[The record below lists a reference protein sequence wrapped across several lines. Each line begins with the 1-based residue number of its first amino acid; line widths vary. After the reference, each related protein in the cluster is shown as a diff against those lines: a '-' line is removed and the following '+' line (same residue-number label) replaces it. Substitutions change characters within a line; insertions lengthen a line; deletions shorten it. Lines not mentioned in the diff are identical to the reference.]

1 MVAIT
6 SGSPAQSFTTHFD
19 RWWNST
25 GIWVEPVNQRRG
37 GESGVQL
44 LTRNDASQLP
54 LYCKRQVGHLYR
66 SVRYPFGRP
75 TVLREC
81 DAYRTLARLGIKT
94 PNIVYCAT
102 RRKDQQWQSLLV
114 TESLHGFVSLTQWY
128 EKSDSPEL
136 NQRVMHQV
144 AVTLARMHQAGFQHG
159 CCYPKHIFVKL
170 HSGIASQAD
179 IEIAL
184 LDLEK
189 SRHRWRAKDAS
200 RHDLRQLMRHRG
212 SVPEADVLLVNQ
224 IHQQVLDG
232 PVES

>member
-1 MVAIT
+1 MVALT
-6 SGSPAQSFTTHFD
+6 SGASVQPFVTHFD
-19 RWWNST
+19 RWWNSA
-25 GIWVEPVNQRRG
+25 GVWVEPVNQRRG

-44 LTRNDASQLP
+44 LTRSAASQRP

-66 SVRYPFGRP
+66 SIRYPFGRP

-94 PNIVYCAT
+94 PNIVYCAS
-102 RRKDQQWQSLLV
+102 RRKDSQWQSLLV
-114 TESLHGFVSLTQWY
+114 TESLHGFVSLTQWV
-128 EKSDSPEL
+128 EQSASPEL
-136 NQRVMHQV
+136 NQHVLRQV
-144 AVTLARMHQAGFQHG
+144 ATTLARMHQAGFQHG

-170 HSGIASQAD
+170 QSGIANKAD

-212 SVPEADVLLVNQ
+212 SIPEADVLFVKQ
-224 IHQQVLDG
+224 IHQQALQG
-232 PVES
+232 TME

>member
-1 MVAIT
+1 MVALT
-6 SGSPAQSFTTHFD
+6 SGASVQPFITHFD
-19 RWWNST
+19 RWWNSA
-25 GIWVEPVNQRRG
+25 GAWVEPVNQRRG

-44 LTRNDASQLP
+44 LSRSDPSQLP

-66 SVRYPFGRP
+66 SIRYPFGRP

-114 TESLHGFVSLTQWY
+114 TESLRGFVSLTQWY
-128 EKSDSPEL
+128 EESDSPEL
-136 NQRVMHQV
+136 NQRVLRQI
-144 AVTLARMHQAGFQHG
+144 AVTLARMHQGGFQHG

-170 HSGIASQAD
+170 QPGIASKAD

-212 SVPEADVLLVNQ
+212 SIPEADVLFVNQ
-224 IHQQVLDG
+224 IHQQVLQG
-232 PVES
+232 TME

>member
-1 MVAIT
+1 MVALT
-6 SGSPAQSFTTHFD
+6 SGASAQPYITHFD
-19 RWWNST
+19 RWWNSA
-25 GIWVEPVNQRRG
+25 GAWVEPVNQRRG

-44 LTRNDASQLP
+44 LTRSDASQLP

-66 SVRYPFGRP
+66 SIRYPFGRP
-75 TVLREC
+75 TVLREY

-114 TESLHGFVSLTQWY
+114 TESLRGFVSLTQWY
-128 EKSDSPEL
+128 EESDSPEL
-136 NQRVMHQV
+136 NQRVLRQV
-144 AVTLARMHQAGFQHG
+144 AVTLARMHQVGFQHG

-170 HSGIASQAD
+170 QPGIASKAD

-200 RHDLRQLMRHRG
+200 RHDLHQLMRHRG
-212 SVPEADVLLVNQ
+212 SIPETDVLFVNQ
-224 IHQQVLDG
+224 IHQQVLQG
-232 PVES
+232 TM